1 VVKYERKILQ
11 INKIKEIDMKTLIV
25 TGGSLD
31 ISWAKDFVRTI
42 NAEYIIA
49 ADSGLKYIDELGLV
63 PDMILGD
70 YDSVED
76 GLLDKYKSI
85 DIKTYPKEKDYTDTH
100 IAIINALKAG
110 ASVIYILGAT
120 GTRMDHTFTNIC
132 LLLQSSAYCELSSAS
147 SVAMITTSMPEMS
160 ASVTSRF
167 HTRIRSGFFWQLPS
181 IFSTMPAVSSIR
193 SVSAIASSSAQ
204 ISGATTVTHAPNS
217 HICAAFRAATAP
229 PPTIRHCL
237 SSSCIMNGKYAIFYP
252 L

>member
-1 VVKYERKILQ
+1 
-11 INKIKEIDMKTLIV
+11 MKTLIV

-120 GTRMDHTFTNIC
+120 GTRMDHICDSHNKIYLINDKMGEVKVSKTGQYGDYVSFVSLSEETIISLAGFKYVLDDYILHQGLSICQSNEIKENVAVINIKKG
-132 LLLQSSAYCELSSAS
+132 LVIVFE
-147 SVAMITTSMPEMS
+147 T
-160 ASVTSRF
+160 
-167 HTRIRSGFFWQLPS
+167 
-181 IFSTMPAVSSIR
+181 
-193 SVSAIASSSAQ
+193 
-204 ISGATTVTHAPNS
+204 
-217 HICAAFRAATAP
+217 
-229 PPTIRHCL
+229 
-237 SSSCIMNGKYAIFYP
+237 KD
-252 L
+252 

>member
-1 VVKYERKILQ
+1 
-11 INKIKEIDMKTLIV
+11 MKTLIV

-100 IAIINALKAG
+100 IAIINALTTQARRSATSPSNG
-110 ASVIYILGAT
+110 GRCSTTAAT
-120 GTRMDHTFTNIC
+120 GWNARATN
-132 LLLQSSAYCELSSAS
+132 S
-147 SVAMITTSMPEMS
+147 TT
-160 ASVTSRF
+160 
-167 HTRIRSGFFWQLPS
+167 
-181 IFSTMPAVSSIR
+181 
-193 SVSAIASSSAQ
+193 
-204 ISGATTVTHAPNS
+204 
-217 HICAAFRAATAP
+217 
-229 PPTIRHCL
+229 
-237 SSSCIMNGKYAIFYP
+237 
-252 L
+252 

>member
-1 VVKYERKILQ
+1 MVKYERKILQ

-85 DIKTYPKEKDYTDTH
+85 DIK
-100 IAIINALKAG
+100 
-110 ASVIYILGAT
+110 
-120 GTRMDHTFTNIC
+120 
-132 LLLQSSAYCELSSAS
+132 
-147 SVAMITTSMPEMS
+147 
-160 ASVTSRF
+160 
-167 HTRIRSGFFWQLPS
+167 
-181 IFSTMPAVSSIR
+181 
-193 SVSAIASSSAQ
+193 
-204 ISGATTVTHAPNS
+204 
-217 HICAAFRAATAP
+217 
-229 PPTIRHCL
+229 
-237 SSSCIMNGKYAIFYP
+237 
-252 L
+252 

>member
-1 VVKYERKILQ
+1 
-11 INKIKEIDMKTLIV
+11 MKTLIV
-25 TGGSLD
+25 TGGSFD

-132 LLLQSSAYCELSSAS
+132 NMKAALD
-147 SVAMITTSMPEMS
+147 
-160 ASVTSRF
+160 
-167 HTRIRSGFFWQLPS
+167 SGVPCLY
-181 IFSTMPAVSSIR
+181 V
-193 SVSAIASSSAQ
+193 
-204 ISGATTVTHAPNS
+204 TVT
-217 HICAAFRAATAP
+217 I
-229 PPTIRHCL
+229 
-237 SSSCIMNGKYAIFYP
+237 KYI

>member
-1 VVKYERKILQ
+1 
-11 INKIKEIDMKTLIV
+11 MKTLIV

-31 ISWAKDFVRTI
+31 ICWVKEFIKTI

-85 DIKTYPKEKDYTDTH
+85 DIKTYPREKDYTDTH

-110 ASVIYILGAT
+110 ASEIYILGAT

-132 LLLQSSAYCELSSAS
+132 NMKAALDCDVPCFIYDNHNKVYLVNDHMGEVKLAKDGQYGEYVSIVPLSEEAVISL
-147 SVAMITTSMPEMS
+147 
-160 ASVTSRF
+160 
-167 HTRIRSGFFWQLPS
+167 SGFKYTLDNYVLHQGLS
-181 IFSTMPAVSSIR
+181 ICQSNEIKENEAVINIKKGL
-193 SVSAIASSSAQ
+193 VIVFE
-204 ISGATTVTHAPNS
+204 T
-217 HICAAFRAATAP
+217 
-229 PPTIRHCL
+229 
-237 SSSCIMNGKYAIFYP
+237 KD
-252 L
+252 